1 MGLAEFDKQETG
13 EVLFE
18 RADKAL
24 YEAKANGRNQI
35 RTAM

>member
-1 MGLAEFDKQETG
+1 MGLAEFDSVETG

-24 YEAKANGRNQI
+24 YDAKKNGRNQI
-35 RTAM
+35 VAY